1 VKVLDWLTVVRND
14 APLIVSV
21 PHAGTA
27 IPTSVEGHL
36 LSFWLARKDAD
47 WWLDRL
53 YDFAAGIGATVVRT
67 AVSRTVIDVNRD
79 PSGMSLYPGQTT
91 TGLCPTETFD
101 GEPLYL
107 DGAAPSEAE
116 IAERRRTYFDP
127 YHDALAEEIARL
139 SSRHSRV
146 VLYDC
151 HSIRSRIPRLF
162 TGQLPQFNIG
172 TDGGRS
178 CDAALTRAVEAV
190 CDASGLTRV
199 VTCDVAAREAAVGH
213 ARPEAGIH
221 AIQMELACRGY
232 MREPADVDGTN
243 WPSPYSDESAAPLQA
258 VLRDVLD
265 ATLAFARQATTVPP
279 ATTGEP

>member
-1 VKVLDWLTVVRND
+1 MKVPDWLTVVRND

-27 IPTSVEGHL
+27 IPTSVEGRL

-53 YDFAAGIGATVVRT
+53 YGFAADLGATMVRT

-79 PSGMSLYPGQTT
+79 PGGTSLYPGQAT

-101 GEPLYL
+101 GELLYHE
-107 DGAAPSEAE
+107 GAEPSEAE

-127 YHDALAEEIARL
+127 YHDALTSEIARL
-139 SSRHSRV
+139 STLHDRV

-151 HSIRSRIPRLF
+151 HSIRSKIPRLF
-162 TGQLPQFNIG
+162 AGQLPQFNLG
-172 TDGGRS
+172 TNDGHS
-178 CDAALTRAVEAV
+178 CAAELAHAVESV
-190 CDASGLTRV
+190 CDASRLPRVTNGRFKGGYITRHY
-199 VTCDVAAREAAVGH
+199 G
-213 ARPEAGIH
+213 RPEAGLH

-232 MREPADVDGTN
+232 MREPADVGGTN
-243 WPSPYSDESAAPLQA
+243 WPSPYSEETAAPLQA
-258 VLRDVLD
+258 VLRGVLD
-265 ATLAFARQATTVPP
+265 AALAFARSAAPASAAPTGVP
-279 ATTGEP
+279 